1 MTEMFHLRIFILVS
15 VLICCIGVLGQVE
28 YERCITNSGH
38 EGICI
43 IAHQCKFAIENI
55 LKGIE
60 MEVICNQTK
69 HFEQIVCCLDDPI
82 YLPKVI
88 SAPLE
93 KDNIN
98 NRTGPRPGD
107 IADKMCKVYSSYA
120 YEWSLTTA
128 FGESHRYLECEI
140 YNNEL
145 IATPQFSKEE
155 EFPHMVQIGYGL
167 SSNIK
172 WGCAGS
178 LISEN
183 YILTATKCIRN
194 PVHGDAKFVRAG
206 DFRAVQRTQNEYFLQ
221 IREIAETVLPSNLSF
236 SKNQSLLLIKV
247 KKDFDLNRF
256 IRPAC
261 LYTNNDIPHG
271 KLISAG
277 WKLKEYGGEEN
288 QQLNRVYVQ
297 PLPEDKCNDNDIAN
311 SNLRDIT
318 ENNSICT
325 KADSNGHY
333 GNICTVDVGGPLLQ
347 FHPIYKDVKCM
358 HDIVGVKLDDTDC
371 ENGESGINIYAKV
384 YNYIK
389 WIEDIVWQNV
399 TI

>member
-1 MTEMFHLRIFILVS
+1 
-15 VLICCIGVLGQVE
+15 
-28 YERCITNSGH
+28 
-38 EGICI
+38 
-43 IAHQCKFAIENI
+43 
-55 LKGIE
+55 
-60 MEVICNQTK
+60 MEDICNQTK
-69 HFEQIVCCLDDPI
+69 NFEQIVCCLDDPI
-82 YLPKVI
+82 YLPQVI

-98 NRTGPRPGD
+98 KRIGPRPGD
-107 IADKMCKVYSSYA
+107 IANKMCKVYSRYA
-120 YEWSLTTA
+120 YEETLMTA
-128 FGESHRYLECEI
+128 FGESHQYLDCEI

-145 IATPQFSKEE
+145 IVTPQFSKLK

-194 PVHGDAKFVRAG
+194 PLHGDAKFVRAG
-206 DFRAVQRTQNEYFLQ
+206 DFRVEQTEQNGFYLQ
-221 IREIAETVLPSNLSF
+221 IREIAETIFPSNLYF
-236 SKNQSLLLIKV
+236 SENQSLVLLKV
-247 KKDFDLNRF
+247 KTNFKLNGY

-261 LYTNNDIPHG
+261 LYTNNDISQG
-271 KLISAG
+271 KLITAG
-277 WKLKEYGGEEN
+277 WKLTEYGEKEN

-297 PLPEDKCNDNDIAN
+297 PLPEDKCSDNDIAG
-311 SNLRDIT
+311 IK

-325 KADSNGHY
+325 KADTNGHY

-347 FHPIYKDVKCM
+347 FHPIYTDVKCM
-358 HDIVGVKLDDTDC
+358 HDIVGVKLDDTEC
-371 ENGESGINIYAKV
+371 KNGESGINIYAKV

-389 WIEDIVWQNV
+389 WIEDTAWQNV